1 MATTHATTALQHGQ
15 PIPTFS
21 DWERNMD
28 LYSLDIIE
36 DQFLEFIDDGGRP
49 YEVLVDVI
57 VKVRYQG
64 EVIEDRN
71 GDGSVHSYPEVDM
84 VWVRDENHRNI
95 TAEAHRRSLQPQI
108 RQIINDWI
116 DTCEDLAVNGG
127 IENECF
133 TITPYYLGVTSC

>member
-1 MATTHATTALQHGQ
+1 
-15 PIPTFS
+15 
-21 DWERNMD
+21 MD
-28 LYSLDIIE
+28 RYSLDIIE

-71 GDGSVHSYPEVDM
+71 GDGSVQSYPEVDM

-133 TITPYYLGVTSC
+133 SITPYYLGVTSC